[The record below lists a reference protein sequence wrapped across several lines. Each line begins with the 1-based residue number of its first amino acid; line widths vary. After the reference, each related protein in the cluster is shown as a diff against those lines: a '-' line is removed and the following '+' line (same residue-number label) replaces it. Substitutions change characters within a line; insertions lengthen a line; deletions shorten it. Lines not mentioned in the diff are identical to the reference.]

1 MKTLGIIA
9 GNGRFPLL
17 VAEEAKRTGYRV
29 VTCGIEREAEPA
41 LEKLSD
47 AFCWI
52 KVGELKKLSKFL
64 KDEGAHEAIMAG
76 KIEKVRFF
84 KENVRFDLDM
94 MKVLMKLK
102 DHKDDSLLGGIAD
115 YLFSKEIKLLDS
127 TCLLK
132 HLMPGLGVLGKKK
145 PSSVVMDNIQF
156 GFEMAKKISG
166 ADIGQTV
173 VVKKK
178 SVLAV
183 EAIEGTDETIRRGG
197 ALGRGKVIVVKVA
210 KPKQDM
216 RFDVP
221 AVGLKTLE
229 GLIEAQAEAFAFEA
243 HKTLFIGMDIFV
255 EKANRAGIALFGVG
269 EGA

>member
-1 MKTLGIIA
+1 MKTMGIIA

-17 VAEEAKRTGYRV
+17 VAEEARRRGYRIV
-29 VTCGIEREAEPA
+29 VCAIEKEAEPV
-41 LEKLSD
+41 LEHFAD
-47 AFCWI
+47 AFCWVKI
-52 KVGELKKLSKFL
+52 GELKKLSRCFKN
-64 KDEGAHEAIMAG
+64 EGVHEAIMAG

-84 KENVRFDLDM
+84 KENVHLDFDM
-94 MKVLMKLK
+94 MKVLMRLK

-115 YLFSKEIKLLDS
+115 YLHEKGVVLMDS
-127 TCLLK
+127 TILLK
-132 HLMPGLGVLGKKK
+132 QFMPGPGVLGKKK
-145 PSSVVMDNIQF
+145 PSQTVLENIRF

-166 ADIGQTV
+166 ADMGQTV

-178 SVLAV
+178 TVLAV

-197 ALGRGKVIVVKVA
+197 ALGQGKIIVIKVA
-210 KPKQDM
+210 KPDQDM

-229 GLIEAQAEAFAFEA
+229 GLIETKAEAFAFEA

-255 EKANRAGIALFGVG
+255 ERANRAGIVLFGMG
-269 EGA
+269 G